1 MDLLTVTVMIGAA
14 CGCATTLETIT
25 VNKNTAAKPTILFS
39 RPRTKQ

>member
-14 CGCATTLETIT
+14 CGCAPALETIT
-25 VNKNTAAKPTILFS
+25 VNKTTAAKLTILFS